1 MSSSGLSGAWLQV
14 LQTELD
20 APYMRE
26 LSAFLKQ
33 EKAEGKLIYP
43 PGSQIFRCMHL
54 TPLESVRVVILGQDP
69 YHGPG
74 QAEGLCFSVPAGVPW
89 PPSLRNILM
98 ELKSDLGLHLPVDG
112 GSLLPWAR
120 QGVLLLNSVMTVE
133 AGQAASHQGRGWE
146 RFTDAVVRVLN
157 QQPNPIVFM
166 LWGRYAQNKGSM
178 VDAVKHKVLRAAHP
192 SPLSANR
199 GGFFGCRH
207 FSQCNQF
214 LKEHGQP
221 EIDWSLAD

>member
-1 MSSSGLSGAWLQV
+1 MSSSGLTGAWQQV
-14 LQTELD
+14 LQAELD

-33 EKAEGKLIYP
+33 EKAQGKLIYP

-54 TPLESVRVVILGQDP
+54 TPLEAVRVVILGQDP
-69 YHGPG
+69 YHGAN
-74 QAEGLCFSVPAGVPW
+74 QAEGLCFSVPAGVPL
-89 PPSLRNILM
+89 PPSLRNIM
-98 ELKSDLGLHLPVDG
+98 IELKNDLGLSLPADR
-112 GSLLPWAR
+112 GSLLSWAR

-133 AGQAASHQGRGWE
+133 AGQAASHQGKGWE

-157 QQPNPIVFM
+157 QQPKPIVFM

-214 LKEHGQP
+214 LKEQGQP
-221 EIDWSLAD
+221 EIDWSLPD